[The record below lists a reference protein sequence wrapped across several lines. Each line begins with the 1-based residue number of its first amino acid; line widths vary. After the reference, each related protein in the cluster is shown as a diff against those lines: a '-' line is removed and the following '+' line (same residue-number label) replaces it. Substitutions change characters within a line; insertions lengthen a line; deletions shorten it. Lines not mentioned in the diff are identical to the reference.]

1 MDDSGINF
9 VVIEYEGEDS
19 EYFNSAENVSQSF
32 FLQVDARFEFNI
44 EEIVENEQE
53 SVRGSVRI
61 IANDT
66 DLGLPGLSV
75 SVFLFQENGTLLDDV
90 TINTD
95 GNGLAQFEFNAD
107 PIWRLCNLR
116 TFEPRICS
124 E

>member
-1 MDDSGINF
+1 MTPGINF

-32 FLQVDARFEFNI
+32 FHVDARFEFNI

-75 SVFLFQENGTLLDDV
+75 SVFLFQENGTHYSMMSPSIPMVMVWLNLSLML
-90 TINTD
+90 T
-95 GNGLAQFEFNAD
+95 

-116 TFEPRICS
+116 AFEPRICS